1 MAVGLAAELKE
12 SLKIEVELLMGEKG
26 IFDIQC
32 NDELIFSKAI
42 LNRFPY
48 FGEISKILSAEPYAS
63 NHE

>member
-12 SLKIEVELLMGEKG
+12 SLKIEVELLRGEKG

-32 NDELIFSKAI
+32 DGELIFSKDV

-48 FGEISKILSAEPYAS
+48 LGEISKILSAEPYAS
-63 NHE
+63 RT